1 MKAQIVNT
9 QTIRITCPHCAAVN
23 RWPEDKL
30 DNYAQAKCGKCHQL
44 LFDGRPFALDA
55 TNFKRHAGKSD
66 IPLLVDF
73 WAEWC
78 GPCKMMAPNFAAAA
92 ADLEPDVRLAKVDTE
107 AEQALAARYNIR
119 SIPSLVLFKGG
130 KEIARS
136 AGAMDKQAIVRWTQ
150 QYL

>member
-1 MKAQIVNT
+1 MSNETIQIV
-9 QTIRITCPHCAAVN
+9 CPHCNAVN
-23 RWPEDKL
+23 RWPKARL
-30 DNYAQAKCGKCHQL
+30 DNYARARCGNCHKL
-44 LFDGRPFALDA
+44 LFDGHPISLETA
-55 TNFKRHAGKSD
+55 NFRRHSGKSD

-73 WAEWC
+73 WASWC
-78 GPCKMMAPNFAAAA
+78 GPCKMMAPGFAAAA
-92 ADLEPDVRLAKVDTE
+92 TDLEPDVRLAKVDTE

-136 AGAMDKQAIVRWTQ
+136 AGAMDQTSIVRWTR

>member
-1 MKAQIVNT
+1 MSSNT
-9 QTIRITCPHCAAVN
+9 QTVRIVCPHCNAVN

-30 DNYAQAKCGKCHQL
+30 ANYAQAKCGKCHQP
-44 LFDGRPFALDA
+44 LFDGHPFALDA
-55 TNFKRHAGKSD
+55 SSFKRHASKSD

-92 ADLEPDVRLAKVDTE
+92 ADLEPAVRLAKLDTE
-107 AEQALAARYNIR
+107 AEQSLAARYNIR
-119 SIPSLVLFKGG
+119 SIPSLVLFKNG

-136 AGAMDKQAIVRWTQ
+136 AGAMDKASIISWTR